1 MGDFRTVGDI
11 TAGGHTAYLFN
22 LCEDNSRP
30 GAREDLEIGVAEF
43 IAAHPSF
50 IHTNHST
57 LGYFLTWWSHGFL
70 RWEWGSGHGFVCS
83 LSCPESHFVNLAGLE
98 ITEVHLPLAPSAGI
112 KGVAQDILLL
122 KTKWSQSICKSLSF
136 SNPQPRGVS
145 QLFIPSPIQSSGWV
159 VSSRES

>member
-1 MGDFRTVGDI
+1 MVVRVQNAICIYWLSLENNEETLGVSGSQSHLLASSISPPKDLVWLERAPVLRWSTCTGNLRMGDFRTVGDI

-57 LGYFLTWWSHGFL
+57 LGYFLTW
-70 RWEWGSGHGFVCS
+70 
-83 LSCPESHFVNLAGLE
+83 
-98 ITEVHLPLAPSAGI
+98 
-112 KGVAQDILLL
+112 
-122 KTKWSQSICKSLSF
+122 
-136 SNPQPRGVS
+136 
-145 QLFIPSPIQSSGWV
+145 
-159 VSSRES
+159 